1 MEYCKEES
9 MKKTIIILW
18 VIILL
23 LLPSVCFAKEN
34 HKITPIKGII
44 LVCKY
49 NDPEYCDLSIIH
61 TLVNLS
67 PIKFLTRSHLKKIFD
82 EQTLQLSGLTDIE
95 KTKVAGRLLGASHIL
110 VYSYRYKSECSILHE
125 FELININTSE
135 LEYAEETN
143 EFFGTCR
150 KLAEKKDKFDLG
162 DFFKIINKQAAKP

>member
-1 MEYCKEES
+1 MKEKP
-9 MKKTIIILW
+9 MKKRIIILW

-34 HKITPIKGII
+34 YKIIPIKGII

-49 NDPEYCDLSIIH
+49 NDPEYCDLSIIN

-67 PIKFLTRSHLKKIFD
+67 PIKFLTKSHLKKIFD

-110 VYSYRYKSECSILHE
+110 VYSSIEKPKCSFRHE

-143 EFFGTCR
+143 EYFGACQ
-150 KLAEKKDKFDLG
+150 KIAKKEYKFDLG
-162 DFFKIINKQAAKP
+162 DFFKTINKHAAKP